1 MALAH
6 PSDERRSAPP
16 SLARRHALRA
26 PQTASGGPRRRT
38 PPHARRTVP
47 QTLTTSGKT
56 RLRYDRARRRAQ
68 KPQSTTVATVTVT
81 GKRPCGFFCSVGRF
95 FFGPHGVALGIM
107 AIGGGPEDPV
117 TDALAGVEE
126 AEAAAA
132 EYSTTATVAK
142 NAATRPFVNSPLT
155 AQEIQATGTGV
166 PDPGGIPG
174 ALRYDVPG
182 TFNGSQGTYELV
194 IDPQTNTVYHFNFVT
209 H

>member
-68 KPQSTTVATVTVT
+68 KPQSTTVQEVVVHA
-81 GKRPCGFFCSVGRF
+81 RPCGFFCHAGRI
-95 FFGPHGVALGIM
+95 VEAIGIVL
-107 AIGGGPEDPV
+107 IGGGPEDPV
-117 TDALAGVEE
+117 ADAAATV
-126 AEAAAA
+126 EAATGDLSLAEIAQIQRVVNRAGRPLEVVGSAA
-132 EYSTTATVAK
+132 RGARTAGSDIDYVV
-142 NAATRPFVNSPLT
+142 PPSSLPYYDGL
-155 AQEIQATGTGV
+155 EGELPGIDPEHGIIPGTGNPNMGPV
-166 PDPGGIPG
+166 IRFEP
-174 ALRYDVPG
+174 
-182 TFNGSQGTYELV
+182 NG
-194 IDPQTNTVYHFNFVT
+194 P
-209 H
+209 